1 MKKQA
6 VLELL
11 RHLPDDLDPEELH
24 ERLYVLQKIEEGQAA
39 LDAGDVL
46 TEEEV
51 EALLEEWP
59 D

>member
-1 MKKQA
+1 
-6 VLELL
+6 L
-11 RHLPDDLDPEELH
+11 RHLPDDPDPEELH
-24 ERLYVLQKIEEGQAA
+24 YRLYVLQKIEEGQAA

-59 D
+59 E